1 MIQIFDKKNVLT
13 KLGYIL
19 CIIFIMI
26 GLLILSYLYYEN
38 NLFMKSNSSSGTIV
52 KTTVDTIENYVSSE
66 ESRKINLSTHE
77 GNKEGK
83 PFTFMPD
90 PDLLGSQI
98 PDGEDYLFPV
108 HSLTGICE
116 SKGFRPSDVNRLCLK
131 RDGTYKPTANC
142 KCEGTDGYCEI
153 CYPEVETDKK
163 GRSVIYNANKID

>member
-1 MIQIFDKKNVLT
+1 MIKVFDKKNVLT

-19 CIIFIMI
+19 CVIFIMI
-26 GLLILSYLYYEN
+26 GLFTLIYLYYDN
-38 NLFMKSNSSSGTIV
+38 YLYMKLNSDYLLKS
-52 KTTVDTIENYVSSE
+52 KRDTIENYVSSE
-66 ESRKINLSTHE
+66 ESRKINIPSRE
-77 GNKEGK
+77 GSAEGR

-116 SKGFRPSDVNRLCLK
+116 KSGFRPSDVNRLCLK

-142 KCEGTDGYCEI
+142 KCEGPDGYCEI

-163 GRSVIYNANKID
+163 GRSVIYNADKVD